1 MLLSVDWDAFS
12 GTRELVF
19 DAPIWGTRDR
29 EEDRL
34 EAWRSRVGRRGGAG
48 WAALEE
54 DFPLYPGWEALR
66 RYAGIP
72 TWVTLS
78 HADAWAWLERFP
90 GEDVLNLDSHHDLA
104 SFSGDPARLR
114 PGNWAGLGL
123 RAGLIGR
130 YTCVYPAWHA
140 GLPVAEGFDLGRTG
154 GELAALL
161 PPSRL
166 PPEVLARVTLT
177 RAAASPEPAP
187 SESALP
193 GAALPDPAEVRGVLL
208 VQSPA
213 WTSPAHDAAFASL
226 AGALQAAPL
235 VPPLARPWGS
245 GRSSP

>member
-19 DAPIWGTRDR
+19 DAPVWGTRDR
-29 EEDRL
+29 EGDRL
-34 EAWRSRVGRRGGAG
+34 EAWRSRVGKRGGAG

-66 RYAGIP
+66 RYAGVP
-72 TWVTLS
+72 AWVTLS

-123 RAGLIGR
+123 RAGLIGH
-130 YTCVYPAWHA
+130 YTCAYPAWHA
-140 GLPVAEGFDLGRTG
+140 GLPVAEGFDLGRTAA
-154 GELAALL
+154 ELAPL
-161 PPSRL
+161 L

-177 RAAASPEPAP
+177 RSAAPPE
-187 SESALP
+187 
-193 GAALPDPAEVRGVLL
+193 AALPDPAEVRAVLL

-213 WTSPAHDAAFASL
+213 WTSPAHDAAFAAL
-226 AGALQAAPL
+226 AGALRAAPL
-235 VPPLARPWGS
+235 VAPLRRPWVPGPP
-245 GRSSP
+245 SP